1 MTEQFKGTK
10 GEWLIKTVQDVEIV
24 GDVHIIKT
32 SESYHVAYVSGWT
45 DDEES
50 AKESEANARLIALS
64 PVLLDALC
72 RCESALSNIA
82 LPVEFVN
89 DLLNAR
95 EIIEKALK

>member
-10 GEWLIKTVQDVEIV
+10 GEWSIKTAQNVEIV

-72 RCESALSNIA
+72 RCESALSNIP
-82 LPVEFVN
+82 LPAEFVN

-95 EIIEKALK
+95 EVIKQVTK